1 MSKILSI
8 TVDYGEIPLDE
19 NGFVDWLIDAQVGA
33 GAAYY
38 RGNLAYD
45 RCDSTRVHSPE
56 KRRRL
61 ISIAKRALAA
71 EADGLVHL
79 VQRRVSENDYIYLAV
94 RASQKLPSPNR
105 AKRVTVLVG

>member
-1 MSKILSI
+1 MRLIEI
-8 TVDYGEIPLDE
+8 TIDYRQTPLDE
-19 NGFVDWLIDAQVGA
+19 NGFVDWLIDAQAGA

-45 RCDSTRVHSPE
+45 RCECTKVHSPE

-71 EADGLVHL
+71 EADGLVRL
-79 VQRRVSENDYIYLAV
+79 VQRRVSENDYVYLAV
-94 RASQKLPSPNR
+94 RASQDLPSPNR
-105 AKRVTVLVG
+105 AKRVSVLVD